1 MMPTVFDIC
10 TKKIISI
17 EITAS
22 ISDAV
27 QLMTKQNVRSVL
39 ITNYETN
46 DYFIFT
52 TSDAIEYKIK
62 NLSLTTRLLDLDLQ
76 KVEVLDANIS
86 ILEVTNASQLNSE
99 YFIILDNKK
108 VVGIL
113 SQTDIINNI
122 DPQMLLQKK
131 SISSIMLQYTVQ
143 TIYQNEATLNAIK
156 IMKDKDIDSVIVTN
170 DDAQPLGIFTTKD
183 FLNIVSETVD
193 LTLPIKTYMSS
204 PLETVSKDVKIFE
217 ALEFIRRKGFKR
229 LIVTD
234 EEKRISGVI
243 TQKELLRLINNKW
256 MELIRERGLKLSKMN
271 DELVK
276 KSTLLEE
283 TASKDFLTTLY
294 NRRKFDALLQYEIE
308 QIKRYNRGKLSL
320 VIIDIDNF
328 KTINDTYGHD
338 TGDAI
343 LKEIAMILKKLSRSS
358 DVASRWGGEEFAVTL
373 TQTAIDDALFVA
385 EKFRVSIENYLFTK
399 DLKITCSFGISQFRT
414 SDTANDLFK
423 RADEALYEAKNTGK
437 NKVALERL

>member
-1 MMPTVFDIC
+1 MPTVADIC
-10 TKKIISI
+10 TKRIISI

-27 QLMTKQNVRSVL
+27 QLMTQENVRSIL
-39 ITNYETN
+39 ITNHDTN
-46 DYFIFT
+46 SYSIFT
-52 TSDAIEYKIK
+52 TTDAIEYKIK
-62 NLSLTTRLLDLDLQ
+62 NLPLDTKLLDLDLQ
-76 KVEVLDANIS
+76 KVEILDANIS
-86 ILEVTNASQLNSE
+86 ILEVTNANQLNSE
-99 YFIILDNKK
+99 YFIVLDNTK

-143 TIYQNEATLNAIK
+143 TIYQNEATINAIK
-156 IMKDKDIDSVIVTN
+156 IMKNKDIDSVIVTN
-170 DDAQPLGIFTTKD
+170 DQAQPLGIFTTKD

-217 ALEFIRRKGFKR
+217 ALEFIRLKGFKR

-234 EEKRISGVI
+234 EEGRISGVI

-276 KSTLLEE
+276 KSSLLEE

-308 QIKRYNRGKLSL
+308 QIKRYKHGNLSL

-338 TGDAI
+338 TGDLI
-343 LKEIAMILKKLSRSS
+343 LKEIAAILKKLSRSS

-399 DLKITCSFGISQFRT
+399 DLKITCSFGIAQFRT
-414 SDTANDLFK
+414 TDTAQDLFK

>member
-1 MMPTVFDIC
+1 MMPTVADIC
-10 TKKIISI
+10 TKRIISI

-27 QLMTKQNVRSVL
+27 QLMTQENVRSIL
-39 ITNYETN
+39 ITNHDTN
-46 DYFIFT
+46 SYSIFT
-52 TSDAIEYKIK
+52 TTDAIEYKIK
-62 NLSLTTRLLDLDLQ
+62 NLPLDTKLLDLDLQ
-76 KVEVLDANIS
+76 KVEILDANIS
-86 ILEVTNASQLNSE
+86 ILEVTNANQLNSE
-99 YFIILDNKK
+99 YFIVLDNTK

-143 TIYQNEATLNAIK
+143 TIYQNEATINAIK
-156 IMKDKDIDSVIVTN
+156 IMKNKDIDSVIVTN
-170 DDAQPLGIFTTKD
+170 DQAQPLGIFTTKD

-217 ALEFIRRKGFKR
+217 ALEFIRLKGFKR

-234 EEKRISGVI
+234 EEGRISGVI

-276 KSTLLEE
+276 KSSLLEE

-308 QIKRYNRGKLSL
+308 QIKRYKHGNLSL

-338 TGDAI
+338 TGDLI
-343 LKEIAMILKKLSRSS
+343 LKEIAAILKKLSRSS

-399 DLKITCSFGISQFRT
+399 DLKITCSFGIAQFRT
-414 SDTANDLFK
+414 TDTAQDLFK

>member
-1 MMPTVFDIC
+1 MMPTVSDIC
-10 TKKIISI
+10 TKKVISI

-27 QLMTKQNVRSVL
+27 HLMTKKNVRSVL
-39 ITNYETN
+39 ITDQDTN
-46 DYFIFT
+46 NYFIFT
-52 TSDAIEYKIK
+52 SNDAIEYKIK
-62 NLSLTTRLLDLDLQ
+62 NLSLDTKLFELKLQ
-76 KVEVLDANIS
+76 KVEVLDANVS
-86 ILEVTNASQLNSE
+86 ILEVTHEDQLNSE
-99 YFIILDNKK
+99 YFIVLDNKK
-108 VVGIL
+108 IVGIL

-122 DPQMLLQKK
+122 DPQMLIQKK
-131 SISSIMLQYTVQ
+131 TISSIMLQYTLQ
-143 TIYQNEATLNAIK
+143 TVYENEATINAIK
-156 IMKDKDIDSVIVTN
+156 IMKKKDIDSVIVIN
-170 DDAQPLGIFTTKD
+170 DDTQPLGIFTTRD

-204 PLETVSKDVKIFE
+204 PLETISKDVKIYD
-217 ALEFIRRKGFKR
+217 ALEFIRVKHFKR

-234 EEKRISGVI
+234 EEQKISGVI

-276 KSTLLEE
+276 RSSILEE
-283 TASKDFLTTLY
+283 TASQDFLTTLY

-320 VIIDIDNF
+320 MIIDIDNF
-328 KTINDTYGHD
+328 KIINDTHGHD

-399 DLKITCSFGISQFRT
+399 DLKITCSFGLSQFRT
-414 SDTANDLFK
+414 TDTALELFK

-437 NKVALERL
+437 NKVVLERL

>member
-1 MMPTVFDIC
+1 MMPTVSDIC
-10 TKKIISI
+10 TKNIISI

-22 ISDAV
+22 IADAV
-27 QLMTKQNVRSVL
+27 HLMTKQNVRSVL
-39 ITNYETN
+39 ITDHDTN
-46 DYFIFT
+46 SYFIFT

-62 NLSLTTRLLDLDLQ
+62 SLPLNTKLLDLNLQ
-76 KVEVLDANIS
+76 KMEVLDANIS
-86 ILEVTNASQLNSE
+86 ILEVTNANQLNSE
-99 YFIILDNKK
+99 YFIILDNKN

-143 TIYQNEATLNAIK
+143 TIYQNEATINAIK
-156 IMKDKDIDSVIVTN
+156 IMKDKDIDSVIVIN

-217 ALEFIRRKGFKR
+217 ALEFIRVKGFKR

-234 EEKRISGVI
+234 EERKISGVI

-276 KSTLLEE
+276 KSTLLEK
-283 TASKDFLTTLY
+283 TASQDFLTTLY
-294 NRRKFDALLQYEIE
+294 NRRKFDTLLQYEIE

-328 KTINDTYGHD
+328 KIINDTYGHD

-385 EKFRVSIENYLFTK
+385 EKFRISIEDYLFTK
-399 DLKITCSFGISQFRT
+399 DLQITCSFGISQFRT
-414 SDTANDLFK
+414 TDTAHELFK

-437 NKVALERL
+437 NKVVIERL

>member
-1 MMPTVFDIC
+1 MMPTVSDIC

-22 ISDAV
+22 IADAV
-27 QLMTKQNVRSVL
+27 HLMTEKNVRSIL
-39 ITNYETN
+39 ITEDKTN
-46 DYFIFT
+46 NYFIFT

-62 NLSLTTRLLDLDLQ
+62 NLPLNTKLLDLKLQ

-86 ILEVTNASQLNSE
+86 ILEVTNTDQLNNE
-99 YFIILDNKK
+99 YFIVLDNKN

-122 DPQMLLQKK
+122 DPQMLIQKK

-143 TIYQNEATLNAIK
+143 TIYQNEATINAIR
-156 IMKDKDIDSVIVTN
+156 IMKDKDIDSVIVIN

-193 LTLPIKTYMSS
+193 LALPIKTYMSF

-217 ALEFIRRKGFKR
+217 ALEFIRIKGFKR
-229 LIVTD
+229 LIITD
-234 EEKRISGVI
+234 DEGKISGVI

-256 MELIRERGLKLSKMN
+256 MELIRERGLKLSKIN
-271 DELVK
+271 DELIK
-276 KSTLLEE
+276 KSSLLEE
-283 TASKDFLTTLY
+283 TASQDFLTTLY

-308 QIKRYNRGKLSL
+308 QIKRYNRGKLSIL
-320 VIIDIDNF
+320 IIDIDNF
-328 KTINDTYGHD
+328 KIVNDTYGHD
-338 TGDAI
+338 IGDAI

-373 TQTAIDDALFVA
+373 TQTAIEDALFVA
-385 EKFRVSIENYLFTK
+385 EKLRGSIQDHIFTK

-414 SDTANDLFK
+414 TDEAVDLFK